1 MYGSENALNNWFLDD
16 DLLPLYQDMLKCRL
30 IAAEDRDNEVTKL
43 NLKKARQKIR
53 LSHRLAI
60 ENKKLEITD
69 TFDNLIKFY
78 LKTWRIVRSKRK
90 NSKADLKTG
99 EINFTEF
106 SRNFFNFEP
115 GSNEFSRFHTL
126 VESTVDQR
134 LGDFQGIETFD
145 RIVNIEEVRCAIG
158 KLKVNKLNGSD
169 GLKSENSSSMLLTPL
184 FLLFSV

>member
-69 TFDNLIKFY
+69 TFDNLIKTDLETF
-78 LKTWRIVRSKRK
+78 WRIVRSKRK
-90 NSKADLKTG
+90 TLRLTWKLVKLTSLSFIGIYLTLKPSQM
-99 EINFTEF
+99 N
-106 SRNFFNFEP
+106 
-115 GSNEFSRFHTL
+115 
-126 VESTVDQR
+126 
-134 LGDFQGIETFD
+134 
-145 RIVNIEEVRCAIG
+145 
-158 KLKVNKLNGSD
+158 
-169 GLKSENSSSMLLTPL
+169 SENSTH
-184 FLLFSV
+184 